1 VYLSLEGLPNE
12 SQRAFAVA
20 YGDGRAESKH
30 STRGFVLLTGFPV
43 MNTRLKLLSL
53 MLTVLTIARA
63 EEKPVEA
70 DAKPVKPPV
79 VLYDPKALEVLR
91 GVTGQVVTLEGTL
104 VRVGESK
111 SGTYRYLNFTKLY
124 RESVSLVFPIEKNPE
139 EFKYDKIKAW
149 VGKKVRATGT
159 LSEYGSDL
167 QMIIEKWDQI
177 VEVQ

>member
-1 VYLSLEGLPNE
+1 V
-12 SQRAFAVA
+12 
-20 YGDGRAESKH
+20 
-30 STRGFVLLTGFPV
+30 
-43 MNTRLKLLSL
+43 NTRLLLPFTL
-53 MLTVLTIARA
+53 IALAAARA
-63 EEKPVEA
+63 EEKPAETAPKPAAAPVE
-70 DAKPVKPPV
+70 V
-79 VLYDPKALEVLR
+79 YDPKALEVLR
-91 GVTGQVVTLEGTL
+91 GKTGQVITLEGTI

-167 QMIIEKWDQI
+167 QMIIEKWDQV
-177 VEVQ
+177 VEAKAESPCG